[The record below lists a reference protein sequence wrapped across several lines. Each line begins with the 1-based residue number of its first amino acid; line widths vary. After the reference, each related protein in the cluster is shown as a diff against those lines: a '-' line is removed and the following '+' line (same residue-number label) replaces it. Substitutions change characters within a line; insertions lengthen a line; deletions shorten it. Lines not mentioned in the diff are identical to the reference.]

1 MYPVSIR
8 ETMVDCFGSLQ
19 LGKNSRP
26 FMILDKLSNIL
37 AGYPRILL
45 LGTP

>member
-8 ETMVDCFGSLQ
+8 GTMLDCLGSLQ
-19 LGKNSRP
+19 LGQNSRP
-26 FMILDKLSNIL
+26 FKILDKLSNIL
-37 AGYPRILL
+37 AGYPRVLL